1 MKRFFSAS
9 MGDEKRGKGIQQ
21 AVCLSQRERERE
33 SVCVCV
39 CVCVCARARARTHTR
54 MNALSCLV
62 LCDPMDCNLPG
73 SSVHGIS
80 QARIQEWVAISFS
93 RGSSQLRNRT
103 QVTYVSGIAKWVLYH
118 RAIWEDGDHSGDKG
132 TVSQW

>member
-1 MKRFFSAS
+1 MRR
-9 MGDEKRGKGIQQ
+9 GEKESSR
-21 AVCLSQRERERE
+21 LSVYPRERERE

-39 CVCVCARARARTHTR
+39 CVCVRARAHTHAR

-118 RAIWEDGDHSGDKG
+118 RAIWEDGDHGGDKG